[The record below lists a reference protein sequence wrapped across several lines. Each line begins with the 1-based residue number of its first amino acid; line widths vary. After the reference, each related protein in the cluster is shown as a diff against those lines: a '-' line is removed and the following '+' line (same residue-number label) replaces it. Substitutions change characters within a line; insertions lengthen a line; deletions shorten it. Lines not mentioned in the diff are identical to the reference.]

1 MAGRKDGAVERE
13 RGFFSKGVA
22 EGAMADNS
30 FSNPEMGVAVNSVRA
45 SGGGALTGFT
55 LPKLLWVRDNE
66 PRNFERVRKSA

>member
-1 MAGRKDGAVERE
+1 
-13 RGFFSKGVA
+13 
-22 EGAMADNS
+22 MADNS